1 LHFTLQP
8 SPPNVLGV
16 ISASAFGAFPTFAP
30 GSWIEI
36 YGTDLALNTQTWG
49 STDFTG
55 VNAPTKLGGTSVTI
69 GGAAGFVDYISPLQ
83 VNVQVPGG
91 VGAGTQSLVVT
102 TAAGA
107 SAPFTVTVDAT
118 RPGLLAPSNFDIGG
132 TQYVVAQFADG
143 SYVLPPGAIAGLT
156 SQRAKPGDTV
166 VIYGIGFGS
175 VDPNI
180 PPGQLAEQLNT
191 LASPF
196 TVSFGTAPATP
207 AYDGLAPNYVGLY
220 QFNLVVP
227 AVAASDTTPFT
238 FSVGGVSGT
247 QTLSIA
253 VGN

>member
-1 LHFTLQP
+1 
-8 SPPNVLGV
+8 
-16 ISASAFGAFPTFAP
+16 
-30 GSWIEI
+30 
-36 YGTDLALNTQTWG
+36 
-49 STDFTG
+49 
-55 VNAPTKLGGTSVTI
+55 
-69 GGAAGFVDYISPLQ
+69 
-83 VNVQVPGG
+83 
-91 VGAGTQSLVVT
+91 
-102 TAAGA
+102 
-107 SAPFTVTVDAT
+107 
-118 RPGLLAPSNFDIGG
+118 
-132 TQYVVAQFADG
+132 VVAQFADG

-227 AVAASDTTPFT
+227 AVAASDTNAFHLQRGRRKWHSDALDCRRKLRLVAPTTRFDRRQL
-238 FSVGGVSGT
+238 F
-247 QTLSIA
+247 L
-253 VGN
+253 